1 MADEKDPRIITP
13 LPKPLLVAVDDYRFS
28 NRLPS
33 RAEAVRRL
41 IEIGLEAAKSE
52 RPNG

>member
-13 LPKPLLVAVDDYRFS
+13 MPQSLVERIDDYRF
-28 NRLPS
+28 RERIAS

-41 IEIGLEAAKSE
+41 IEAGLLTQA
-52 RPNG
+52 G